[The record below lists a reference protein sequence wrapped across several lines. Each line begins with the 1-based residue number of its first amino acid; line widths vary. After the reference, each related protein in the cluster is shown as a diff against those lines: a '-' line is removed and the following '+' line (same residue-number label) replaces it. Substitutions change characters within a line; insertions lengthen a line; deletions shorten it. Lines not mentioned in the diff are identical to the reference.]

1 MFPDPITPASLL
13 EFTLLPGMLLFG
25 VGIIGSIV
33 VLNPP
38 VPRNWWRFILMGL
51 IDTTIC
57 AVSYEYLS
65 AYIPVRIVL
74 WILISCLAVKLVFAT
89 SWRWAIAIEV
99 VNWIVQTLI
108 QLSFMAML
116 ALVFDAS
123 SLDIPWTYDV
133 SLRGFLPGSLI
144 VLGLCYAVRFIEPHL
159 KRLLNDIWGS
169 WQIKETRRMLVALV
183 VQLVLV
189 LAILSDMASSS
200 EAGTVSMGRTA
211 LLATCFVFITI
222 LTIYIIMQA
231 IKMAEA
237 RAMISIGKTVSDSI
251 DHLAYAMRSQR
262 HDFVN
267 HIQVVEALY
276 YGGKLADL
284 EKYFSELNQDIVV
297 LNEMVKVNSP
307 IISGLLN
314 AKIARANTCGIDFD
328 IDITADLSHY
338 TGKII
343 DLVRIMSNLIDNAI
357 EAVED
362 NEAEKR
368 WIKLGMEARGPLI
381 ELQITNPG
389 IMTQEA
395 IEAAFQ
401 PGYSLKKG
409 EHAGLGL
416 YIVRDLAEKM
426 GGFITCTAQP
436 QEEICFCLQIPRL

>member
-1 MFPDPITPASLL
+1 MFPDPITPANLL
-13 EFTLLPGMLLFG
+13 EQIILPDMMLF
-25 VGIIGSIV
+25 VSSIIGTMM

-38 VPRNWWRFILMGL
+38 VRRDWWRILL
-51 IDTTIC
+51 IGAADTAVCTI
-57 AVSYEYLS
+57 SYIYLS

-74 WILISCLAVKLVFAT
+74 WIFISCLVVKAVFAT
-89 SWRWAIAIEV
+89 SWRWVAAIEIV
-99 VNWIVQTLI
+99 YWIVQTLA
-108 QLSFMAML
+108 QLAFMAML
-116 ALVFDAS
+116 ALVLGAS
-123 SLDIPWTYDV
+123 TMEIPWTWDV
-133 SLRGFLPGSLI
+133 SLMTLLPACLSTL
-144 VLGLCYAVRFIEPHL
+144 VFCYAISFVEPYIKRF
-159 KRLLNDIWGS
+159 LNDIWES
-169 WQIKETRRMLVALV
+169 WQIRETRRMLVALI

-189 LAILSDMASSS
+189 VGIFSDMASSS
-200 EAGTVSMGRTA
+200 EAGAVSMGRTA
-211 LLATCFVFITI
+211 LLASCMLLTTAS
-222 LTIYIIMQA
+222 TIYIIIQA

-237 RAMISIGKTVSDSI
+237 RALMNIGKTVSDSI

-284 EKYFSELNQDIVV
+284 EKYFRELNQEIAV

-314 AKIARANTCGIDFD
+314 AKIARANTCSIDFD
-328 IDITADLSHY
+328 IEIAADLSSY
-338 TGKII
+338 SGKII

-362 NEAEKR
+362 NEAGKR

-409 EHAGLGL
+409 GHAGLGL